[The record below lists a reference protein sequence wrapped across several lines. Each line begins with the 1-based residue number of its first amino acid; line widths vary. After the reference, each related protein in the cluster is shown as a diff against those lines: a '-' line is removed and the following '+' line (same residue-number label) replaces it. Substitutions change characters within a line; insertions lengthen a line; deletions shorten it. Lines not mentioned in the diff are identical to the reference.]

1 MSTADEIKQEN
12 ERAVFLSACDFCKSN
27 NVHIRTKSIMNY
39 LNGEYIDRDKNDKP
53 DLINK
58 CTKGK
63 NERFVGIELF
73 YVDQNSKKS
82 KECYKSNTLE
92 SRSHLE
98 DIYNAGHEQYEK
110 TGNVSPE
117 LCEKLLKEG
126 YKLAQNGL
134 SSQYQTLLS
143 AFEHHFTHH
152 ASRAKLYRDN
162 IKRIAESKEIELAF
176 FIEIETYFHD
186 LFLNERNRII
196 QYKSKIMPF
205 FSDIVS
211 IINSDENKKYI
222 DYIVFDLKSKHPD
235 ERKIIAIRTGKIKKN
250 LKNQDVTI
258 YEYVGEN
265 ALITNPRD
273 NDYERNEN
281 GDYRVSFLV
290 KDTDQDGDSLKRAFN
305 SALRCKK
312 GNIPFVTSRRVQA
325 QLYISKAKSYK
336 EMVALEENFKNRFPT
351 KELVMVH
358 KD

>member
-1 MSTADEIKQEN
+1 MRSPNEVRGNNRLNAVIAD
-12 ERAVFLSACDFCKSN
+12 
-27 NVHIRTKSIMNY
+27 T
-39 LNGEYIDRDKNDKP
+39 
-53 DLINK
+53 LINK

-235 ERKIIAIRTGKIKKN
+235 ERKIIAIRTGNIKKN

>member
-1 MSTADEIKQEN
+1 
-12 ERAVFLSACDFCKSN
+12 
-27 NVHIRTKSIMNY
+27 
-39 LNGEYIDRDKNDKP
+39 
-53 DLINK
+53 
-58 CTKGK
+58 
-63 NERFVGIELF
+63 
-73 YVDQNSKKS
+73 
-82 KECYKSNTLE
+82 
-92 SRSHLE
+92 
-98 DIYNAGHEQYEK
+98 
-110 TGNVSPE
+110 
-117 LCEKLLKEG
+117 
-126 YKLAQNGL
+126 
-134 SSQYQTLLS
+134 
-143 AFEHHFTHH
+143 
-152 ASRAKLYRDN
+152 
-162 IKRIAESKEIELAF
+162 
-176 FIEIETYFHD
+176 
-186 LFLNERNRII
+186 
-196 QYKSKIMPF
+196 MPF

-235 ERKIIAIRTGKIKKN
+235 ERKIIAIRTGNIKKN